1 MALNTPT
8 KTLYILTISIV
19 VVVDDDGGGGV
30 VVFVQLLLL
39 DDQIITTQKHSR
51 TQRLHSTNI
60 LYNYSMM
67 TSCCKVSERKATK
80 KHMHLDGGMG
90 GVKTSN

>member
-19 VVVDDDGGGGV
+19 VVVDDDGGGV

-67 TSCCKVSERKATK
+67 TSCCKVSERK
-80 KHMHLDGGMG
+80 G
-90 GVKTSN
+90 N

>member
-19 VVVDDDGGGGV
+19 VVVVDDDGGGGV

-39 DDQIITTQKHSR
+39 EDQNITTQKHSR
-51 TQRLHSTNI
+51 TQRLHTINI
-60 LYNYSMM
+60 LYNYSMT
-67 TSCCKVSERKATK
+67 TSCCKVSERKSTK
-80 KHMHLDGGMG
+80 SICIWTVGW
-90 GVKTSN
+90 VV

>member
-19 VVVDDDGGGGV
+19 VVVDDDDDGGGV

-39 DDQIITTQKHSR
+39 DDQIIATQKHSR

-67 TSCCKVSERKATK
+67 TSCCKVSERK
-80 KHMHLDGGMG
+80 G
-90 GVKTSN
+90 N